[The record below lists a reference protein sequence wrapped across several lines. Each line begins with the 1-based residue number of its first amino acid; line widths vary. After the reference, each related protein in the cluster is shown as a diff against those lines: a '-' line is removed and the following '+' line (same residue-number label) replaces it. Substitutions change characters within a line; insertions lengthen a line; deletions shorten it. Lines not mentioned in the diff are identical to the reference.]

1 MLRLPSVCAEVHDE
15 LESASC
21 IISDSLSNCVGDYVG
36 NYVESAS
43 CSIRNYHFIN
53 NINYIYSF
61 MNSFPAR

>member
-21 IISDSLSNCVGDYVG
+21 IISDSLSNYVRNYVG

-43 CSIRNYHFIN
+43 SIIGDSLSDYVGNYV
-53 NINYIYSF
+53 
-61 MNSFPAR
+61 